1 MQSICAICRR
11 KPVFAFV
18 YLATRKWC
26 LHIRRFPLD
35 FSSLSIDSNLICP
48 ENENNICVT
57 YCPQPPDP
65 CPRRYFPMCYC
76 AALLY
81 LLTRCAAL
89 FMERLKKRRKWH
101 SLGGGHSHLHSA
113 ANAKI
118 LLPGP
123 QKSPQ
128 KIFLWFV
135 FAYLH
140 SRKQSL
146 FLTWSTFLFF
156 CFADCVCICRL
167 QETRPFSRGNIGQTS
182 DRWDGANLGF
192 PECVEPILNWA
203 ELKWT
208 GIYYV

>member
-1 MQSICAICRR
+1 MQSICAIGRR

-18 YLATRKWC
+18 YPATRKWC

-48 ENENNICVT
+48 ENKNNICVT
-57 YCPQPPDP
+57 YCPQPPGP

-101 SLGGGHSHLHSA
+101 SLGGHSHLHSA

-146 FLTWSTFLFF
+146 FLTWSTFFF
-156 CFADCVCICRL
+156 FFLQIVFAFADCRKQGHSPEAIL
-167 QETRPFSRGNIGQTS
+167 GKPLT
-182 DRWDGANLGF
+182 DGM
-192 PECVEPILNWA
+192 EQIWA
-203 ELKWT
+203 SLS
-208 GIYYV
+208 V